1 MLRLQRRRENQSVQ
15 KLSSEER
22 RFALG
27 TRSLADLLAPAAVE
41 VARDHLRLEYQYAR
55 VLVFVGYP
63 RTVAP
68 GWLSPLLEFEHPIE
82 VSLHVHPQ
90 ETAGIVKLLS
100 HKLVQLQ
107 SSRMVDVRGGR
118 LADPEREVAFEDAE
132 RLRDALQRGEQRVF
146 SVSLYVLLRA
156 ASQRALDDLT
166 RRVET
171 TLDGMLA
178 HSRVAI
184 LEQERAFRACL
195 PTASDELLAYRNL
208 DTSSLATTF
217 PFTSSSL
224 SMERGVL
231 YGVATRSQSPVIVD
245 PFDASLENANLA
257 VFAMAGAGKSYFVK
271 LMALRNL
278 LCGVDFLVVDP
289 EDEYGAVCQAADGQ
303 YVRLASTSAHH
314 LNPFDLPPPGASNV
328 DGADVL
334 AEQVTAV
341 LGLLGVM
348 LAEPGAG
355 LTTYERGVLDR
366 AVYQTYARLGISA
379 DPTTH
384 LRPPPLLR
392 DLQSVL
398 EETSNNDVV
407 AGLAA
412 RLRRYVSGSLAGGLF
427 AGPTNVAL
435 NRRLVVFNIQML
447 EEELRPLAM
456 HLIANFVWN
465 RVRRERRPRL
475 LVIDEAWSLL
485 RYPEGGAFISGM
497 ARRARKYYLGLVT
510 ITQDAA
516 DFLRSD
522 HGRAVLVNA
531 AMKLLLK
538 QDSTTVDAVAEAF
551 ELTPE
556 ERQYLLGANK
566 GEGLLFARCG
576 RLPLSIE
583 ASPAEHRLVTTA
595 PRELA
600 ELAARAATTTEQRP
614 VVSPH
619 APPTSPPPTTSTS
632 TGSPPT
638 ARTTSTTAM
647 SGTTGRTGAAG
658 TSATNGVSHAP
669 RA

>member
-1 MLRLQRRRENQSVQ
+1 M
-15 KLSSEER
+15 
-22 RFALG
+22 
-27 TRSLADLLAPAAVE
+27 
-41 VARDHLRLEYQYAR
+41 
-55 VLVFVGYP
+55 
-63 RTVAP
+63 
-68 GWLSPLLEFEHPIE
+68 
-82 VSLHVHPQ
+82 
-90 ETAGIVKLLS
+90 
-100 HKLVQLQ
+100 
-107 SSRMVDVRGGR
+107 
-118 LADPEREVAFEDAE
+118 
-132 RLRDALQRGEQRVF
+132 F

-156 ASQRALDDLT
+156 PSQRALDDLT

-195 PTASDELLAYRNL
+195 PAASDELLAYRNL

-245 PFDASLENANLA
+245 PFDASLENANVA

-314 LNPFDLPPPGASNV
+314 LNPFDLPPPGSPTV
-328 DGADVL
+328 EGTDVL

-355 LTTYERGVLDR
+355 LSIYERGALDR
-366 AVYQTYARLGISA
+366 AAYQTYARLGVTA
-379 DPTTH
+379 DPATH

-392 DLQSVL
+392 DLQAVL
-398 EETSNNDVV
+398 EETSSNDVT

-538 QDSTTVDAVAEAF
+538 QDSTTVDAVF

-566 GEGLLFARCG
+566 GEGLLFARGG
-576 RLPLSIE
+576 RLPLTIE
-583 ASPAEHRLVTTA
+583 ASPAEHRLATTA

-600 ELAARAATTTEQRP
+600 EIAARAAD
-614 VVSPH
+614 
-619 APPTSPPPTTSTS
+619 
-632 TGSPPT
+632 T
-638 ARTTSTTAM
+638 ATR
-647 SGTTGRTGAAG
+647 
-658 TSATNGVSHAP
+658 TNGVAHAR